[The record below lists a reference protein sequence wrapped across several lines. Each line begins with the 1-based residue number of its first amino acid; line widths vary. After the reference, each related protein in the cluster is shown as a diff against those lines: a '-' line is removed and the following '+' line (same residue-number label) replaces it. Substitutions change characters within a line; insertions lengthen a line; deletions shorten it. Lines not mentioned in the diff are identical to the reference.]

1 MRTAVLLAATALAVS
16 ACTTAQGATGTPPP
30 PPGTEP
36 AAAPASATTSTL
48 TPPTTPPATPAPA
61 GSPSPSPSPPPPAL
75 LSPEPSGSASSV
87 VDPAAVGSPAP
98 VGALILGDS
107 ISLSIANELSRYG
120 YPVIG
125 LVGQSASESYL
136 RMHLS
141 TPLAQA
147 AETWVIVL
155 GTNNSGSPEDV
166 AQLERLVEVID
177 GLRTPGAKQQV
188 RWVTPHRPEAYVGGR
203 TAYNLDAFNLE
214 LSRLAADRRWLR
226 ILDFDSLA
234 KANPAWFDADTAMHL
249 HPDQIGQD
257 ALVALITGPAPVA
270 ADTPAVVIDGAP
282 SLSPGSTVEPETFDN
297 ATLPA
302 NPRPP
307 APEPSPSPDASS
319 AVVES
324 AAPEATMSDEASQD
338 AVPEG
343 AAPTA
348 G

>member
-1 MRTAVLLAATALAVS
+1 MRTAVLLVATALAVS
-16 ACTTAQGATGTPPP
+16 ACTSAQGVTPSLPTAITTAEADDASP
-30 PPGTEP
+30 QEVPDPG
-36 AAAPASATTSTL
+36 APSAPS
-48 TPPTTPPATPAPA
+48 TPAPTA
-61 GSPSPSPSPPPPAL
+61 SAAATPPPAL
-75 LSPEPSGSASSV
+75 LSPSAAPSATPSATGI
-87 VDPAAVGSPAP
+87 VDPAAIGSPAP
-98 VGALILGDS
+98 VGALVLGDS
-107 ISLSIANELSRYG
+107 ISLSIANELSGYG

-125 LVGQSASESYL
+125 LVGQSASENYL

-141 TPLAQA
+141 TALAQT

-166 AQLERLVEVID
+166 AALERLVDVID

-234 KANPAWFDADTAMHL
+234 KANPEWFDADTAMHL
-249 HPDQIGQD
+249 HPDQSGQD

-270 ADTPAVVIDGAP
+270 ADTPAVVIDGTP
-282 SLSPGSTVEPETFDN
+282 SLAPGSTAEPETFDN

-302 NPRPP
+302 APRSA
-307 APEPSPSPDASS
+307 APEPAISPDASS
-319 AVVES
+319 AVAETP
-324 AAPEATMSDEASQD
+324 APD
-338 AVPEG
+338 AVAGAEPSEG